1 MVLLYIFA
9 LFKDNLFAFP
19 KCHVI
24 ARNLFFL
31 NHEIFII
38 YEENFYLKRPFF
50 TSHASARAYPPPI
63 NNKTPHGNFFSTV
76 GQSKIAGTG
85 LRGRLSPGKA

>member
-38 YEENFYLKRPFF
+38 YEENFYLKRPFLPHMHQRGHILLQLTIKHPME
-50 TSHASARAYPPPI
+50 TSSRLLASL
-63 NNKTPHGNFFSTV
+63 K
-76 GQSKIAGTG
+76 
-85 LRGRLSPGKA
+85 